1 MKIKNFF
8 NIFLCFISI
17 NVYAETWSCIASLEN
32 FGMPEEYAV
41 NSFERVGDTYMKRG
55 NSVNK
60 SFDIAQETEEFIL
73 LTKTYDYPGILVS
86 ILDKKNK
93 TYQESYVSLNY
104 SDSKIVKGF
113 CKVIPDEGT
122 L

>member
-1 MKIKNFF
+1 
-8 NIFLCFISI
+8 
-17 NVYAETWSCIASLEN
+17 
-32 FGMPEEYAV
+32 MPEEYAV

>member
-1 MKIKNFF
+1 LQLK
-8 NIFLCFISI
+8 ISI
-17 NVYAETWSCIASLEN
+17 LVCLISMNLHAETWSCIASLEN

-41 NSFERVGDTYMKRG
+41 NSFERVGDTYMMKG
-55 NSVNK
+55 NSVNQ
-60 SFDIAQETEEFIL
+60 SYDIAQESEDFIL
-73 LTKTYDYPGILVS
+73 LTKTYDYPGILIN

>member
-1 MKIKNFF
+1 MRFAIAVLFF
-8 NIFLCFISI
+8 CSGNLYS
-17 NVYAETWSCIASLEN
+17 ETWDCIASLEN
-32 FGMPEEYAV
+32 FGLPDEYTT
-41 NSFERVGDTYMKRG
+41 NSFERVGDTYMKKG

-60 SFDIAQETEEFIL
+60 RYDIAQESEEFIL
-73 LTKTYDYPGILVS
+73 LTKTYDYPGILIS

-93 TYQESYVSLNY
+93 TYQESYVSINY

-113 CKVIPDEGT
+113 CKVIPDEGS